1 MQTCRCRCFVSNYF
15 RSWMI
20 RICRV
25 LDEKEDHNEPQ
36 LPVFVF
42 VLTKFK
48 KMPNIASVSM
58 GCMASMEISV
68 TPYWVYS
75 PGDNSRRFIIKRLEL
90 SPGLYTQYKLYFTT
104 LQTCHFTTLQTCSF
118 THQIHFCGMNSATLQ
133 ILCKDYP
140 FTHFYHCQ

>member
-1 MQTCRCRCFVSNYF
+1 MQTCRCRCFCLNYF

-48 KMPNIASVSM
+48 KMPNVASVSM

-75 PGDNSRRFIIKRLEL
+75 PGDNSRRFILHHLADMSLHCLADLFVHTPNSLLWNEFSHAPNTMQRLFIHTFLPL
-90 SPGLYTQYKLYFTT
+90 SVGRYSSIQ
-104 LQTCHFTTLQTCSF
+104 
-118 THQIHFCGMNSATLQ
+118 
-133 ILCKDYP
+133 
-140 FTHFYHCQ
+140 